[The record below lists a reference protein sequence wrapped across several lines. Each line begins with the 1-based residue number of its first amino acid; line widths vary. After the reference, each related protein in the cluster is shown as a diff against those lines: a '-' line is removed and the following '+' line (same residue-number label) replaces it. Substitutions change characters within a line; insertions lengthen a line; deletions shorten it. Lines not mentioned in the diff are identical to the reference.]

1 MKFLKSLVFSLFVAV
16 FLTGCVQRVIKPIV
30 IICPTKNHTP
40 LEAGLYEM
48 GWMECWNSYTE
59 WEVDIREIGPMLRCL
74 PGDEYDFVVEG
85 WNDCKKMLLEL
96 ESRFSRKELEGLT
109 IDDLLK
115 VEKQNNR
122 VESKKSADDSGGKN

>member
-1 MKFLKSLVFSLFVAV
+1 MKFLKSLVISLFVAV

-48 GWMECWNSYTE
+48 GWMECWNSYTQ

-115 VEKQNNR
+115 VERQNNR
-122 VESKKSADDSGGKN
+122 VESKKSADDSAGKN